1 MGEEQEQQQEEGQEG
16 EQEVRKRRE
25 GRQEGEE
32 QQRRQGWVKGSR
44 AAKGRGDKVNGIPGR
59 NCHPEAIWGR
69 GGRGRRKPQ
78 DCHLYLHSWTPSV
91 GGVEDVWRR
100 QGKNCSH
107 SKGLNRRDVRYHG
120 A

>member
-1 MGEEQEQQQEEGQEG
+1 MGEEQEQEQQEGQG
-16 EQEVRKRRE
+16 EQEVRERRE

-32 QQRRQGWVKGSR
+32 QQRRQGRVKGSR
-44 AAKGRGDKVNGIPGR
+44 AAKGRGGKVNGLPGR
-59 NCHPEAIWGR
+59 NCHLEAIWGR
-69 GGRGRRKPQ
+69 GCRGRRKPQ
-78 DCHLYLHSWTPSV
+78 DCHLYFHSWTPSI

-100 QGKNCSH
+100 QGENSSH